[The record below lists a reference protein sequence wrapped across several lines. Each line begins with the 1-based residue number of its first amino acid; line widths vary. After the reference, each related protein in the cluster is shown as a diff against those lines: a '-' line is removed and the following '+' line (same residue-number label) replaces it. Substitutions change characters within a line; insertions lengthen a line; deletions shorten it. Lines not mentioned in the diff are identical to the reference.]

1 MISMERYRITMKRH
15 PEVYDPSDD
24 TMLLVDNMNVSD
36 GDQVLEIGIGSGY
49 VSLIAAV
56 TAATVT
62 GIDVNPHAVKLAKTN
77 ARLNGISNVHF
88 ILGDLFSPVRG
99 RFDLIMMN
107 PPYLQVARNLEKRFI
122 DESWNGGIDG
132 REITNRFLSDVE
144 HYLNPNGRALL
155 VQSSLS
161 GCDETIKELSQRGFN
176 VETIAEKKLFF
187 ETLCL
192 LKATR
197 PERC

>member
-1 MISMERYRITMKRH
+1 MKSH
-15 PEVYDPSDD
+15 PDVYDPSDD

-36 GDQVLEIGIGSGY
+36 GDQVLEIGVGSGY

-62 GIDVNPHAVKLAKTN
+62 GIDINPHAVKLAKIN
-77 ARLNGISNVHF
+77 ARLNGLSNVHF

-99 RFDLIMMN
+99 RFDLVMMN
-107 PPYLQVARNLEKRFI
+107 PPYLQAARNLEKRII

-144 HYLNPNGRALL
+144 HYLNPNGRVLL

>member
-1 MISMERYRITMKRH
+1 MQRYGITMKSH

-36 GDQVLEIGIGSGY
+36 GDQVLEIGIGAGY
-49 VSLIAAV
+49 VSLIAAI

-99 RFDLIMMN
+99 KFDLIMMN
-107 PPYLQVARNLEKRFI
+107 PPYLQATRSIEKRFI

-144 HYLNPNGRALL
+144 YYLNPNGRALI

-161 GCDETIKELSQRGFN
+161 GCDETIRELSQRGFN